1 MRSLK
6 YIALTAA
13 AALLFSLGAFA
24 KDSHSASFDLG
35 QSAMVGST
43 VLQPGH
49 YKAEWNGPD
58 NALQISIVQHGKT
71 IVTTQ
76 GRMKTLPSKASDIAV
91 QIRNNNNNQKIDEI
105 DFVNHTEALVLSDSQ
120 S

>member
-6 YIALTAA
+6 YLALTAA
-13 AALLFSLGAFA
+13 AALVFSLGAFA

-35 QSAMVGST
+35 QTATVGST

-71 IVTTQ
+71 VATIE
-76 GRMKTLPSKASDIAV
+76 GRMKTLPSKAANTEV
-91 QIRNNNNNQKIDEI
+91 QIRNDNNHQRIDEI
-105 DFVNHTEALVLSDSQ
+105 DFANHTEALVLSGSQ